1 MVANPLITLK
11 KLVTDGPFIA
21 ALIAG
26 PVFWGALWL
35 SELTILEW
43 GGSVSN
49 LSHFL
54 LLVLIYPIL
63 EEIVF
68 RGALQGWLRSLSWGT
83 THWGKITVANLAT
96 SIVFTLAHLSINPVL
111 LSAAVFIPSLVF
123 GYFRDRFGRLHAS
136 IILHIFY
143 NAGFIWLFAGS
154 LVA

>member
-1 MVANPLITLK
+1 MVADALITLK
-11 KLVTDGPFIA
+11 RLVKDGPFIA
-21 ALIAG
+21 AIIAG
-26 PVFWGALWL
+26 PVFWAALWL

-49 LSHFL
+49 PSQFL

-83 THWGKITVANLAT
+83 QHWGKITVANLVT
-96 SIVFTLAHLSINPVL
+96 SIAFTLAHLIINPVL

-123 GYFRDRFGRLHAS
+123 GYFRDRYDRLQAS
-136 IILHIFY
+136 IILHVFY
-143 NAGFIWLFAGS
+143 NAGFIWLFAGI